1 MRILFVD
8 DDVEVLNGI
17 RRMLFAR
24 RNSWQMRFLSDPREA
39 LDSLGRQ
46 PADLIVSDLQMP
58 EIDGVEVLQQ
68 VRQRCPETIRYV
80 LTGVL
85 DHPRLTCALRC
96 AHHLIAK
103 PCRPEQLRED
113 IERAERIV
121 RRLET
126 LKQAALLS
134 GLDSL
139 PVMPEAH
146 QKVLNMLNATTVS
159 PRQVG
164 TLVCEDMGM
173 AARMVQLAN
182 SPYFGRP
189 GYVHDPIQ
197 AVVLMGIRAVEAMVL
212 TEGLFAAL
220 EPALVRRFG
229 IAALQ
234 QHSLRVGMLART
246 ICADLQFAPAQI
258 EAASTAGILHDAGK
272 LVFASQMQ
280 ALFEQALDL
289 SRTALRPLW
298 QTEQQIA
305 GIDHADLAGAML
317 QLWAMPVGIIEAAAC
332 HHRPAEAMQT
342 ARQPDAATLADVI
355 CIADAIDHCL
365 CSSGADGATPEI
377 DAERLRLLGLAES
390 CQGWTQRH
398 TQVLD
403 KEREHAGQPV

>member
-8 DDVEVLNGI
+8 DDVEVLEGL
-17 RRMLFAR
+17 RRMLFGR
-24 RNSWQMRFLSDPREA
+24 RDSWQMRFLSDARGA
-39 LDSLGRQ
+39 LDSLRDE
-46 PADLIVSDLQMP
+46 PADLVVSDLQMP
-58 EIDGVEVLQQ
+58 EVDGVEVLQQ
-68 VRQRCPETIRYV
+68 VREHYPETIRYV

-85 DHPRLTCALRC
+85 DHPRLAQAMRC
-96 AHHLIAK
+96 AHHLVAK
-103 PCRPEQLRED
+103 PCRPQQMCED

-121 RRLET
+121 RRMKT
-126 LKQAALLS
+126 IQQSALLS

-139 PVMPEAH
+139 PVMPEVH
-146 QKVLNMLNATTVS
+146 QKVLNRLNASMVS

-164 TLVCEDMGM
+164 QLVCEDVGM

-189 GYVHDPIQ
+189 GRVCDPIQ
-197 AVVLMGIRAVEAMVL
+197 AVVLMGIKAVEAMVL
-212 TEGLFAAL
+212 TEGLFACL
-220 EPALVRRFG
+220 KPAVVEQFG
-229 IAALQ
+229 LPALQ
-234 QHSLRVGMLART
+234 QHCLRVGMLART
-246 ICADLQFAPAQI
+246 ICADLQAPPEQV

-272 LVFASQMQ
+272 LVFVSQMPD
-280 ALFEQALDL
+280 LFEQALSR
-289 SRTALRPLW
+289 SRTEHWPLCE
-298 QTEQQIA
+298 TEQQIA